1 MGVIASNQER
11 LLARESVPAPA
22 PLRRRSWLSRRRL
35 RVFLIAVAALLFF
48 DYGLSLLL
56 ESGWLHHS
64 LTIRLEAAFGRPV
77 EVSNY
82 SFSLLEGPRL
92 EANYITVG
100 EDPRFGHEYFLRAD
114 QVAAS
119 PRWSALL
126 RGKFELGAL
135 SIRRPSLNLV
145 RLPDGEW
152 NLESWLPR
160 PRGSLPLAPVTDRP
174 SARPASIAVSSGR
187 IDFKE
192 GDDKLPFAFID
203 VDGDVSQGA
212 VGSWRLDLRAQPF
225 RAGVDLQQAGEL
237 HLTGVIGGTSSRLR
251 PASLELDWNAAS
263 LSDVLRLFRGYDY
276 GTRGLLS
283 LQLKAQTHGYD
294 WNFLS
299 STELRRLHRWDMA
312 PRFDDPAANLNVQ
325 AIWHPADA
333 RLELSDAVIEM
344 PRSSIH
350 AAGTMTFAPAPT
362 PEQAS
367 IKDEH
372 LEVTSR
378 SLLLSDVL
386 SWYRA
391 FHRNVAD
398 QFEVRGSTSLNFAFA
413 GWPPRIEHGEIASAG
428 AEADG
433 GSTPVQI
440 RMEKASATFLPRS
453 VTLQPV
459 VFSVGAGNG
468 AFRLQA
474 SLSRNPRWRSFW
486 KLDGSTPEIRSL
498 FAAADALGFNL
509 PPGWT
514 LDGPA
519 GCNLQWAGDIW
530 PALRE
535 PSGTLTLSGLKIHAP
550 FLNRDITHVKA
561 SIELSP
567 QGDKVQLTSANAFA
581 ADWHGTFQRSA
592 LSSEWNFSLSAN
604 QLSAAEMDRWLNPQR
619 RENLLDRI
627 LPFLASQPPPQPMPA
642 WLRARGTLT
651 IGQFA
656 LASFQFHQLHA
667 SAWVEGRQLKLSNA
681 QAAFYGGTLSGS
693 VALDL
698 APEPSYDIVAQFRDV
713 SLGLVAAHTFSLSN
727 LFTGAAS
734 GNLRLTAEGL
744 GRDALLRSLSCRGS
758 AQVRAASYS
767 GMDLVES
774 LQASSKRPGITT
786 FPSALADFSCARG
799 RVDFSRLQLQS
810 PHGDFDATGYV
821 DFARHVGFEILPV
834 DTDPPSAAA
843 GPAIPVSPAVYRLS
857 GSLNAPDIVRVA
869 ARTTERR

>member
-1 MGVIASNQER
+1 MGVVAPNEEV
-11 LLARESVPAPA
+11 LLVREPLPSPAPA
-22 PLRRRSWLSRRRL
+22 RRRSWFSRRL
-35 RVFLIAVAALLFF
+35 RIFLVAVAALLLF

-64 LTIRLEAAFGRPV
+64 LTVRLEAAFGRPV
-77 EVSNY
+77 EVSHY

-92 EANYITVG
+92 EANYITVS

-135 SIRRPSLNLV
+135 SITRPSLNLV

-160 PRGSLPLAPVTDRP
+160 PDASLPLAPVANHV
-174 SARPASIAVSSGR
+174 SARPASISVSTGR

-192 GDDKLPFAFID
+192 GETKLPFAFVA
-203 VDGDVSQGA
+203 VDGSVSQTA

-225 RAGVDLQQAGEL
+225 RAGAGLQQAGEL
-237 HLTGVIGGTSSRLR
+237 YLSGVIGGTSSRLR

-294 WNFLS
+294 WNFSS
-299 STELRRLHRWDMA
+299 STQLRRLHRWDMA
-312 PRFDDPAANLNVQ
+312 PRVDDPAANLNVN
-325 AIWHPADA
+325 AIWHPGDA
-333 RLELSDAVIEM
+333 RLELSDAVVEM
-344 PRSSIH
+344 PRSAIH

-372 LEVTSR
+372 LEITSR
-378 SLLLSDVL
+378 SLVLSDVL

-391 FHRNVAD
+391 FHHNVAD
-398 QFEVRGSTSLNFAFA
+398 QLEVRGSTSLNFTLS
-413 GWPPRIEHGEIASAG
+413 GWPPRIERGEIASAG

-440 RMEKASATFLPRS
+440 HVEKASATFLPNS

-459 VFSVGAGNG
+459 VFSAGAGSG

-474 SLSRNPRWRSFW
+474 SLSRKSQWHSLW
-486 KLDGSTPEIRSL
+486 KLDGSTPEVRSL

-509 PPGWT
+509 PPGWM

-519 GCNLQWAGDIW
+519 DCNIQWTGTIW
-530 PALRE
+530 PALHH
-535 PSGTLTLSGLKIHAP
+535 PSGTLTLAGLKIHAP
-550 FLNRDITHVKA
+550 FLNRDITRVKA
-561 SIELSP
+561 SIDLSP
-567 QGDKVQLTSANAFA
+567 QGDKVQLTSANAFS
-581 ADWHGTFQRSA
+581 ADWHGTLQRGTP
-592 LSSEWNFSLSAN
+592 SSEWSFALSAN
-604 QLSAAEMDRWLNPQR
+604 QLSAAEMDRWLNPQH
-619 RENLLDRI
+619 RENLIDRI
-627 LPFLASQPPPQPMPA
+627 LPFLASQPPPQPTPP
-642 WLRARGTLT
+642 WLRAHGTLS

-656 LASFQFHQLHA
+656 LSSFQFHQLRTDA
-667 SAWVEGRQLKLSNA
+667 SVEGRHLKLSSA
-681 QAAFYGGTLSGS
+681 QAGFYGGTLSGS
-693 VALDL
+693 MALNL
-698 APEPSYDIVAQFRDV
+698 TQQPSYDIVAQFRDV
-713 SLGLVAAHTFSLSN
+713 NLGLVAAHTFSLSD

-734 GNLRLTAEGL
+734 GSLHLTAEGL
-744 GRDALLRSLSCRGS
+744 GRDALLRSLSCDGQ
-758 AQVRAASYS
+758 AQAHSVSYN
-767 GMDLVES
+767 GMDLLES
-774 LQASSKRPGITT
+774 MRAGERRPGITT
-786 FPSALADFSCARG
+786 VPRASTEFSCANG
-799 RVDFSRLQLQS
+799 RVNFTRLQLLI
-810 PHGDFDATGYV
+810 PNGDVAATGDL
-821 DFARHVGFEILPV
+821 DFQQHTGIHFLLVTAVPTTTPV
-834 DTDPPSAAA
+834 LETSQRAAF
-843 GPAIPVSPAVYRLS
+843 YHLT
-857 GSLNAPDIVRVA
+857 GSLNAPDLVRVA
-869 ARTTERR
+869 ARTTANP